1 MTIWDQAE
9 HWAKAAPLQL
19 SHSKD
24 RHLPLRGC
32 RNTSS
37 KGGLEGKKEKKKKE
51 EKPHPLFS
59 MLRRFY
65 SRRSKGAC
73 NKMLPWQVLPKE
85 CSEGE
90 PASGDFSDKG
100 ISCCSSSASLADGKL
115 AWADRNQ
122 KEFSFKVSYC
132 SEFWCSKSS
141 WGRKKKKKKPPKNQ
155 TQPTSVRSTK
165 HQLSVSFSPA
175 FSAQTWQN
183 TKTVAWW
190 AQSSCL
196 SKPCVIQWH
205 SASTSL
211 AGMFQPDEITQK
223 CEIKQQ

>member
-141 WGRKKKKKKPPKNQ
+141 WGRKKKKKTTQKPDAAHLCQEHQAPAQ
-155 TQPTSVRSTK
+155 CQLQPSFLCTDMTK
-165 HQLSVSFSPA
+165 H
-175 FSAQTWQN
+175 
-183 TKTVAWW
+183 
-190 AQSSCL
+190 
-196 SKPCVIQWH
+196 
-205 SASTSL
+205 
-211 AGMFQPDEITQK
+211 
-223 CEIKQQ
+223 

>member
-141 WGRKKKKKKPPKNQ
+141 WGRKKKKKNHPKTRRSPPLSGA
-155 TQPTSVRSTK
+155 PSTSSVSASAQLSLHRHDKTLKQWLDGHNPPVLVSRVWSSDTV
-165 HQLSVSFSPA
+165 HQLA
-175 FSAQTWQN
+175 LQAC
-183 TKTVAWW
+183 
-190 AQSSCL
+190 SSL
-196 SKPCVIQWH
+196 MK
-205 SASTSL
+205 
-211 AGMFQPDEITQK
+211 
-223 CEIKQQ
+223 